1 MLCAPANHLN
11 QNINLDFN
19 LISKFNIEMLPGRL
33 ELCCVP
39 QLNFNLNLNLNLNL
53 NAVRQAGAVLCA
65 RANWEFLLCLLD
77 LIRNNGG

>member
-1 MLCAPANHLN
+1 
-11 QNINLDFN
+11 
-19 LISKFNIEMLPGRL
+19 MLPGRL

-65 RANWEFLLCLLD
+65 PANWEFLLCFKSKFKFKFYF
-77 LIRNNGG
+77 